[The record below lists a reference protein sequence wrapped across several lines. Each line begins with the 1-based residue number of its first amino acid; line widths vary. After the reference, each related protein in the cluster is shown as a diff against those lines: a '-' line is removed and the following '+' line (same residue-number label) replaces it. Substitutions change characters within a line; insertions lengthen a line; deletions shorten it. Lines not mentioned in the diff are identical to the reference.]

1 MRSPLSMLATALLAG
16 TVVLNFVSTSG
27 CGGPVKSSG
36 DDGTSGGG
44 SGGDGSSGSLTS
56 GGGSGGGSSSGSF
69 FGNVGADGGGSS
81 GSSTPGGSCPAGTRC
96 NVSCGSGAT
105 TSISGVVT
113 DPAGKN
119 PLFDI
124 QVYVPGAPLQPLNSG
139 VGADACDCNALYES
153 GAIVSTATAVDGTFT
168 LANAPIG
175 ASVPLVVQIGKWR
188 KEIEVKTTQCMDN
201 PQGAIALPGTLV
213 GAGPNDSMP
222 EIAVSTGSADTLECL
237 MLRIGVPATEYT
249 AGAGGTGHVHIF
261 AGGQPAAAPGGGGGG
276 RGRAGGGGG
285 IGTPENPGMAG
296 APASDMNLWAN
307 QGQLMP
313 YDIVLLSCEG
323 GETYDANPQALEQY
337 LNAGGRAFASH
348 FHYAFFSGP
357 LDSQQSY
364 TAPADWGNHLATWT
378 GGDGTGNGG
387 GPGGGGKGA
396 NGPIGGIID
405 QTLNG
410 SPQPFPK
417 GVDLDKWLDLTNALG
432 QDGVAAGE
440 LSIYQPRYNAVVGA
454 ANTPSQPWI
463 IADQAS
469 GNSGN
474 TMYFSFDTPVSQ
486 TPAADGGAPAY
497 CGRAVFSDLH
507 VDGSQ
512 MTKDTQDP
520 PGGCDNVDL
529 SPQEKALEFMLF
541 DLSSCVLPDT
551 VAPPTGGVPAL
562 Q

>member
-1 MRSPLSMLATALLAG
+1 MRTPLSISMFSTALVAG
-16 TVVLNFVSTSG
+16 ALVLNFASTSG
-27 CGGPVKSSG
+27 CGGKLGG
-36 DDGTSGGG
+36 DVFGGG
-44 SGGDGSSGSLTS
+44 NGNGSSS
-56 GGGSGGGSSSGSF
+56 GGSGGGNYGNLLGGS
-69 FGNVGADGGGSS
+69 GGGE
-81 GSSTPGGSCPAGTRC
+81 GGANGATPGAQCPSGAQC
-96 NVSCGSGAT
+96 DVSCGSGAT

-119 PLFDI
+119 PLFNI
-124 QVYVPGAPLQPLNSG
+124 QVYVPGAPLQSLNSG
-139 VGADACDCNALYES
+139 VGPDACDCSALYKS
-153 GAIVSTATAVDGTFT
+153 GAIASTVTAVDGTFT
-168 LANAPIG
+168 LANAPVG

-188 KEIEVKTTQCMDN
+188 KEILIKTTQCMDN
-201 PQGAIALPGTLV
+201 PQGSIALPGTLV

-237 MLRIGVPATEYT
+237 MLRIGVPKTEYT
-249 AGAGGTGHVHIF
+249 AGAGGTQHVHIF
-261 AGGQPAAAPGGGGGG
+261 AGGQPAAAPGGGGRG
-276 RGRAGGGGG
+276 RGGGGGGGGG

-296 APASDMNLWAN
+296 APASDKNLWLN

-337 LNAGGRAFASH
+337 LNVGGRAFASH

-357 LDSQQSY
+357 LDTTQNY
-364 TAPADWGNHLATWT
+364 TAPADWGTHLATWT
-378 GGDGTGNGG
+378 PGDGTGLGAGG
-387 GPGGGGKGA
+387 GAGPGGGGGA
-396 NGPIGGIID
+396 NVDIGGIID

-410 SPQPFPK
+410 SMQPFPK
-417 GVDLDKWLDLTNALG
+417 GVDLDEWLTLTKAIE
-432 QDGVAAGE
+432 QDGGVAAGE
-440 LSIYQPRYNAVVGA
+440 LPIYQPRYNAVVGA

-469 GNSGN
+469 GASGN

-486 TPAADGGAPAY
+486 APAADGGAPAY

-507 VDGSQ
+507 VDGNPT
-512 MTKDTQDP
+512 TKDTPDP

-551 VAPPTGGVPAL
+551 VAPPTSGISVS